1 MFFIFSRG
9 VLFYLFYRLIVMS
22 KNKYYNIQCGNCGI
36 YGHIYKNCDQP
47 ILSYGVI
54 GYRKFKQRKNKMFK
68 NNMFNQLDSNN
79 DYFNIKYLL
88 IRRKDSLS
96 YCDFLRGRYDI
107 EDSTMINRFLTDMTI
122 DERKNI
128 ETYDFDTLWNN
139 LWINTNNK
147 SYHNDYLD
155 SNIKFN
161 TLKNGYEKDN
171 VEYSL
176 QNYINNTSSKWTSPE
191 WGFPKGRRNIKESD
205 FDCAVREFKEET
217 GLTDDEFS
225 INNDNTYKEVFKGNN
240 DKMYGH
246 VYYLAEITSS
256 KIPIVDSN
264 NSDQIGEVSKIGY
277 YTFDDAYSLFDRED
291 NHERRKILNEIN
303 ELLT

>member
-1 MFFIFSRG
+1 MNN
-9 VLFYLFYRLIVMS
+9 
-22 KNKYYNIQCGNCGI
+22 NKYYNVQCGNCGI
-36 YGHIYKNCDQP
+36 YGHIYKNCNKP
-47 ILSYGVI
+47 ILSYGII
-54 GYRKFKQRKNKMFK
+54 GFKKFKQKMDQILK
-68 NNMFNQLDSNN
+68 NNMFNSLNCNEN
-79 DYFNIKYLL
+79 DFIIKYLL

-107 EDSTMINRFLTDMTI
+107 EDSNMIIRFLTDMTI
-122 DERKNI
+122 DERNI
-128 ETYDFDTLWNN
+128 ISTTPFDILWKN
-139 LWINTNNK
+139 LWINTENK

-155 SNIKFN
+155 SSIKFN

-171 VEYSL
+171 NEYSL
-176 QNYINNTSSKWTSPE
+176 HNYIKNTSSKWTSPE

-205 FDCAVREFKEET
+205 FNCAVREFKEET
-217 GLTDDEFS
+217 GLTDEEFS
-225 INNDNTYKEVFKGNN
+225 INTDTIYNEVFKGNN

-246 VYYLAEITSS
+246 IYYLAEITSS

-264 NSDQIGEVSKIGY
+264 NSDQICEVSKIGY
-277 YTFDDAYSLFDRED
+277 YTFDDAYTLFDRED